1 MTLHDPNSQAGP
13 LLEAARPGP
22 LDGPAPVTEPAL
34 NPALTETLPLPR
46 RAASAAPSLR
56 ARRPWT
62 LLADR
67 SAGGVFLLCTL
78 ALVALILGLL
88 GFLAW
93 RGLGAFVAVP
103 GNTGRVLS
111 LREVFLGLDWSPYQ
125 EHFGVLPFI
134 LGSFTVVGLSIA
146 LAGPLGILTA
156 VFVTQVAPRWMRA
169 VMRQAMDLLVGIP
182 SVVYGIFGLATL
194 LPFLSKGWLE
204 EQPAAGFLA
213 SALILTV
220 MIIPTVVSLAMDAFE
235 ALPRTLNEGARALGS
250 TSWQSI
256 ARVLIPAAWPR
267 LVTAV
272 VLGMGRAIG
281 EAMAVQ
287 MVIGNNPQWIG
298 LMRDLTD
305 KTPILRFL
313 FTPAS
318 TLTTELVQE
327 LPNTPAHSPW
337 NNVLFALGLLLY
349 LLTMGSILLTR
360 RLSRRR
366 A

>member
-1 MTLHDPNSQAGP
+1 MSDEALALDPVMDA
-13 LLEAARPGP
+13 
-22 LDGPAPVTEPAL
+22 PAPPAVL
-34 NPALTETLPLPR
+34 RER
-46 RAASAAPSLR
+46 R
-56 ARRPWT
+56 WT

-67 SAGGVFLLCTL
+67 SAGGVFMACTL
-78 ALVALILGLL
+78 VLVALIFGLL

-93 RGLGAFVAVP
+93 RGLGAFAAMP

-111 LREVFLGLDWSPYQ
+111 FREVFLGLDWSPGVDHY
-125 EHFGVLPFI
+125 GVLPFI

-156 VFVTQVAPRWMRA
+156 VFVTQQAPSWMRA
-169 VMRQAMDLLVGIP
+169 LLRQAMDLLVGIP
-182 SVVYGIFGLATL
+182 SVVFGIFGLATL
-194 LPFLSKGWLE
+194 LPFLSKAWL
-204 EQPAAGFLA
+204 QDLPAAGFLA
-213 SALILTV
+213 ASLILTL

-235 ALPRTLNEGARALGS
+235 ALPRSLNEGARALGS

-360 RLSRRR
+360 RMAGRR

>member
-1 MTLHDPNSQAGP
+1 M
-13 LLEAARPGP
+13 
-22 LDGPAPVTEPAL
+22 
-34 NPALTETLPLPR
+34 
-46 RAASAAPSLR
+46 
-56 ARRPWT
+56 
-62 LLADR
+62 
-67 SAGGVFLLCTL
+67 
-78 ALVALILGLL
+78 LIFGIL

-93 RGLGAFVAVP
+93 RGLGAFVAMP
-103 GNTGRVLS
+103 GNTGRLLS
-111 LREVFLGLDWSPYQ
+111 LKEVFLGLDWSPTQDHY
-125 EHFGVLPFI
+125 GVLPFI

-146 LAGPLGILTA
+146 LAGPFGILTA
-156 VFVTQVAPRWMRA
+156 VFVTQQAPTWMRA
-169 VMRQAMDLLVGIP
+169 VLRQAMDLLVGIP
-182 SVVYGIFGLATL
+182 SVVFGIFGLATL
-194 LPFLSKGWLE
+194 LPLLSSRWLNDL
-204 EQPAAGFLA
+204 PAAGFLA
-213 SALILTV
+213 SALILTL

-235 ALPRTLNEGARALGS
+235 ALPRSLNEGARALGS

-267 LVTAV
+267 LITAV

-349 LLTMGSILLTR
+349 LLTMASILLTR
-360 RLSRRR
+360 RLAGRR

>member
-1 MTLHDPNSQAGP
+1 MIEEAMAMDAP
-13 LLEAARPGP
+13 LAAPARPK
-22 LDGPAPVTEPAL
+22 
-34 NPALTETLPLPR
+34 
-46 RAASAAPSLR
+46 
-56 ARRPWT
+56 RPWT

-67 SAGGVFLLCTL
+67 SAGSIFLLCTL
-78 ALVALILGLL
+78 VLVALILGLL

-93 RGLGAFVAVP
+93 RGLGAFIAVP

-111 LREVFLGLDWSPYQ
+111 LREVFLGLDWSPNQ
-125 EHFGVLPFI
+125 DHFGVMPFI
-134 LGSFTVVGLSIA
+134 LGSLTVVGLSIA

-156 VFVTQVAPRWMRA
+156 VFVTQMAPKWMRA
-169 VMRQAMDLLVGIP
+169 LLRQTMDLLVGIP

-194 LPFLSKGWLE
+194 LPFLSKGWLSDL
-204 EQPAAGFLA
+204 PAAGFLA

-220 MIIPTVVSLAMDAFE
+220 MIIPTVVSLSMDAFE
-235 ALPRTLNEGARALGS
+235 ALPRSLNEGARALGS
-250 TSWQSI
+250 TSWQST

-267 LVTAV
+267 LVTAI

-349 LLTMGSILLTR
+349 LLTMGSILFTR
-360 RLSRRR
+360 RMAGKR

>member
-1 MTLHDPNSQAGP
+1 M
-13 LLEAARPGP
+13 EAARPVALEGNGSVTGEAMT
-22 LDGPAPVTEPAL
+22 LSAKAP
-34 NPALTETLPLPR
+34 
-46 RAASAAPSLR
+46 AAPR
-56 ARRPWT
+56 KGRRSWA

-67 SAGGVFLLCTL
+67 GAGGLFLICSLV
-78 ALVALILGLL
+78 LVALIFSLL

-93 RGLGAFVAVP
+93 RGAGAFLDIP
-103 GNTGRVLS
+103 GNTDRVLS
-111 LREVFLGLDWSPYQ
+111 LREVFLGLDWSPTQ
-125 EHFGVLPFI
+125 NRFGVMPFI

-156 VFVTQVAPRWMRA
+156 VFVTRVAPAWMRA
-169 VMRQAMDLLVGIP
+169 IMRQAMDLLVGIP

-204 EQPAAGFLA
+204 EAPAAGFLA
-213 SALILTV
+213 SALILTI
-220 MIIPTVVSLAMDAFE
+220 MIVPTVVSLAIDAFE
-235 ALPRTLNEGARALGS
+235 ALPRSLDEGARALGA
-250 TSWQSI
+250 TTWQSI
-256 ARVLIPAAWPR
+256 SKVLIPAAWPR

-281 EAMAVQ
+281 EAMAIQ

-327 LPNTPAHSPW
+327 LPNTAAHSAW

>member
-1 MTLHDPNSQAGP
+1 M
-13 LLEAARPGP
+13 ARPG
-22 LDGPAPVTEPAL
+22 
-34 NPALTETLPLPR
+34 
-46 RAASAAPSLR
+46 
-56 ARRPWT
+56 RPWA
-62 LLADR
+62 LLTDR
-67 SAGGVFLLCTL
+67 FAGRVFLLCAL
-78 ALVALILGLL
+78 VLVALILGLL

-93 RGLGAFVAVP
+93 RGAGAFLDLP
-103 GNTGRVLS
+103 GNTGRLLS
-111 LREVFLGLDWSPYQ
+111 LREVFFGLDWSPSQDHY
-125 EHFGVLPFI
+125 GILPFV
-134 LGSFTVVGLSIA
+134 LGSFTVVGLSIT

-156 VFVTQVAPRWMRA
+156 VFITQLAPKWMRA
-169 VMRQAMDLLVGIP
+169 LLRQTMDLLVGIP

-204 EQPAAGFLA
+204 ELPAAGFLA
-213 SALILTV
+213 SALILTL

-235 ALPRTLNEGARALGS
+235 ALPRTLDEGSRALGS
-250 TSWQSI
+250 TAWQSI
-256 ARVLIPAAWPR
+256 SRVLIPAAWPR

-313 FTPAS
+313 FTPAA

-360 RLSRRR
+360 RLAGRR

>member
-1 MTLHDPNSQAGP
+1 MNDDAIALQAPLAAPAAGP
-13 LLEAARPGP
+13 GP
-22 LDGPAPVTEPAL
+22 KRSWA
-34 NPALTETLPLPR
+34 
-46 RAASAAPSLR
+46 
-56 ARRPWT
+56 

-67 SAGGVFLLCTL
+67 SAGSVFLLCTL
-78 ALVALILGLL
+78 VLVALIFGLL

-93 RGLGAFVAVP
+93 RGLGAFAAVP
-103 GNTGRVLS
+103 GNTGRVLTF
-111 LREVFLGLDWSPYQ
+111 REVFLGLDWSPNQ
-125 EHFGVLPFI
+125 DHFGVLPFV

-156 VFVTQVAPRWMRA
+156 VFVTQLAPKWMRA
-169 VMRQAMDLLVGIP
+169 LLRQTMDLLVGIP

-194 LPFLSKGWLE
+194 LPFLSHGWLSDL
-204 EQPAAGFLA
+204 PAAGFLA

-220 MIIPTVVSLAMDAFE
+220 MIVPTVVSLAMDAFE
-235 ALPRTLNEGARALGS
+235 ALPRSLNEGARALGS

-256 ARVLIPAAWPR
+256 ASVLIPAAWPR

-298 LMRDLTD
+298 LMHDLTD

-360 RLSRRR
+360 RLAGRR

>member
-1 MTLHDPNSQAGP
+1 MSFF
-13 LLEAARPGP
+13 
-22 LDGPAPVTEPAL
+22 
-34 NPALTETLPLPR
+34 
-46 RAASAAPSLR
+46 RAQAPSGPS
-56 ARRPWT
+56 RRSPSLW
-62 LLADR
+62 ADR
-67 SAGGVFLLCTL
+67 SAGTLFLVCALV
-78 ALVALILGLL
+78 LVALIFSLL

-93 RGLGAFVAVP
+93 RGAGAFISLP
-103 GNTGRVLS
+103 GNTDRVLS
-111 LREVFLGLDWSPYQ
+111 LREVFLGLDWSPTQ
-125 EHFGVLPFI
+125 DRFGVLPFI

-146 LAGPLGILTA
+146 LAGPLGVLTA
-156 VFVTQVAPRWMRA
+156 VFVTQIAPKWMRA

-194 LPFLSKGWLE
+194 LPFLGERWLDG
-204 EQPAAGFLA
+204 QPAAGFLV

-220 MIIPTVVSLAMDAFE
+220 MIVPTIVSLSMDAFE
-235 ALPRTLNEGARALGS
+235 ALPRSLDEGARALGS
-250 TSWQSI
+250 TTWQSI

-281 EAMAVQ
+281 EAMAIQ

-327 LPNTPAHSPW
+327 LPNTAAHSAW
-337 NNVLFALGLLLY
+337 NHVLFALGLLLY

>member
-1 MTLHDPNSQAGP
+1 MDFRNTNAPAGP
-13 LLEAARPGP
+13 LTEAVRPVALEGN
-22 LDGPAPVTEPAL
+22 GPVTDEALILPAQ
-34 NPALTETLPLPR
+34 
-46 RAASAAPSLR
+46 ASAAPLKFK
-56 ARRPWT
+56 RPWA

-67 SAGGVFLLCTL
+67 GAGTVFLVCTL
-78 ALVALILGLL
+78 VLVALIFSLL

-93 RGLGAFVAVP
+93 RGAGAFVAIP
-103 GNTGRVLS
+103 GNTGRILS
-111 LREVFLGLDWSPYQ
+111 LREVFLGLDWSPSQ
-125 EHFGVLPFI
+125 DRFGVLPFI
-134 LGSFTVVGLSIA
+134 FGSFTVVGLSIA

-156 VFVTQVAPRWMRA
+156 VFVTRVAPRWMRA

-194 LPFLSKGWLE
+194 LPLLSKGWLD

-220 MIIPTVVSLAMDAFE
+220 MIVPTVVSLSIDAFE
-235 ALPRTLNEGARALGS
+235 ALPSSLDEGARALGS
-250 TSWQSI
+250 TTWQSI

-281 EAMAVQ
+281 EAMAIQ

-298 LMRDLTD
+298 LMRTLTD
-305 KTPILRFL
+305 KTPVLRFL

-327 LPNTPAHSPW
+327 LPNTAAHSAW

>member
-1 MTLHDPNSQAGP
+1 MNGN
-13 LLEAARPGP
+13 AAVIDEVLVLKPK
-22 LDGPAPVTEPAL
+22 
-34 NPALTETLPLPR
+34 LPR
-46 RAASAAPSLR
+46 SPGKLGT
-56 ARRPWT
+56 RRWA

-67 SAGGVFLLCTL
+67 SAGSVFLICTL
-78 ALVALILGLL
+78 VLVFLIFSLL

-93 RGLGAFVAVP
+93 RGAGAFIPFA
-103 GNTGRVLS
+103 GNNGRILS
-111 LREVFLGLDWSPYQ
+111 LHEVFLGTDWSPFQ
-125 EHFGVLPFI
+125 DHFGILPFI

-156 VFVTQVAPRWMRA
+156 VFVTQVAPKWMRA
-169 VMRQAMDLLVGIP
+169 IMRQAMDLLVGIP

-194 LPFLSKGWLE
+194 LPFLSNTWLD
-204 EQPAAGFLA
+204 QAPAAGFLA

-220 MIIPTVVSLAMDAFE
+220 MIIPTVVSLSIDAFE
-235 ALPRTLNEGARALGS
+235 ALPRSLDEGARALGS
-250 TSWQSI
+250 TTWQSI
-256 ARVLIPAAWPR
+256 SRVLIPAAWPR
-267 LVTAV
+267 LITAV

-281 EAMAVQ
+281 EAMAIQ

-298 LMRDLTD
+298 LMHDLTD

-313 FTPAS
+313 FTPAA

-327 LPNTPAHSPW
+327 LPNTAAHSTW
-337 NNVLFALGLLLY
+337 NNVLFAMGLLLY

>member
-1 MTLHDPNSQAGP
+1 MSLSLPKSFSS
-13 LLEAARPGP
+13 RPR
-22 LDGPAPVTEPAL
+22 
-34 NPALTETLPLPR
+34 LPL
-46 RAASAAPSLR
+46 SL
-56 ARRPWT
+56 W
-62 LLADR
+62 ADR
-67 SAGGVFLLCTL
+67 GAGTLFLISTL
-78 ALVALILGLL
+78 VLVALIFSLI

-93 RGLGAFVAVP
+93 RGAGAFIALP
-103 GNTGRVLS
+103 GNTDRVLS
-111 LREVFLGLDWSPYQ
+111 LREVFLGLDWSPTQ
-125 EHFGVLPFI
+125 DRFGVLPFI
-134 LGSFTVVGLSIA
+134 IGSFTVVGLSIA
-146 LAGPLGILTA
+146 LAGPLGVLTA

-194 LPFLSKGWLE
+194 LPFLGDRWLDG
-204 EQPAAGFLA
+204 QPSAGFLV
-213 SALILTV
+213 SGLILTV
-220 MIIPTVVSLAMDAFE
+220 MIVPTIVSLSMDAFE
-235 ALPRTLNEGARALGS
+235 ALPRSLDEGARALGS
-250 TSWQSI
+250 TTWQSI

-281 EAMAVQ
+281 EAMAIQ

-327 LPNTPAHSPW
+327 LPNTAAHSAW

>member
-1 MTLHDPNSQAGP
+1 MN
-13 LLEAARPGP
+13 
-22 LDGPAPVTEPAL
+22 APTA
-34 NPALTETLPLPR
+34 R
-46 RAASAAPSLR
+46 RAPKPTWV
-56 ARRPWT
+56 RR
-62 LLADR
+62 ADR
-67 SAGGVFLLCTL
+67 GAETAFLICALI
-78 ALVALILGLL
+78 LVALIFSLL

-93 RGLGAFVAVP
+93 RGAGAFFSLP
-103 GNTGRVLS
+103 GNTDRALS
-111 LREVFLGLDWSPYQ
+111 FREVFLGLDWSPTQ
-125 EHFGVLPFI
+125 DRFGVLPFI

-156 VFVTQVAPRWMRA
+156 VFVTQIAPRWMRA

-182 SVVYGIFGLATL
+182 SVVYGIFGLAVL
-194 LPFLSKGWLE
+194 LPWLSKGWLD
-204 EQPAAGFLA
+204 EQPAAGFLVA
-213 SALILTV
+213 ALILTV
-220 MIIPTVVSLAMDAFE
+220 MIVPTVVSLAIDAFE
-235 ALPRTLNEGARALGS
+235 ALPRSLNEGARALGS

-256 ARVLIPAAWPR
+256 ASVLIPAAWPR

-281 EAMAVQ
+281 EAMAIQ
-287 MVIGNNPQWIG
+287 MVIGNNPQWIA
-298 LMRDLTD
+298 LMGGLTD

-327 LPNTPAHSPW
+327 LPNTAAHSAW

>member
-1 MTLHDPNSQAGP
+1 MTDHP
-13 LLEAARPGP
+13 L
-22 LDGPAPVTEPAL
+22 
-34 NPALTETLPLPR
+34 NLTETPSPPLR
-46 RAASAAPSLR
+46 R
-56 ARRPWT
+56 RRPLALLLDRGAGT
-62 LLADR
+62 L
-67 SAGGVFLLCTL
+67 FLLCTL
-78 ALVALILGLL
+78 ILVALIFSLL

-93 RGLGAFVAVP
+93 RGAGAFIALP
-103 GNTGRVLS
+103 GNTDRVLS
-111 LREVFLGLDWSPYQ
+111 FREVFLGLDWSPYQ
-125 EHFGVLPFI
+125 NHYGVLPFI

-156 VFVTQVAPRWMRA
+156 VFVTRVAPTWMAA

-194 LPFLSKGWLE
+194 LPFLSSHFLNDL
-204 EQPAAGFLA
+204 PAAGFFA

-220 MIIPTVVSLAMDAFE
+220 MIIPTVVSLSIDAFE
-235 ALPRTLNEGARALGS
+235 ALPRSLDEGSRALGS
-250 TSWQSI
+250 TTWQSI

-267 LVTAV
+267 LITAV

-281 EAMAVQ
+281 EAMAIQ

-327 LPNTPAHSPW
+327 LPNTAAHSTW
-337 NNVLFALGLLLY
+337 NNVLFSLGLLLY

>member
-1 MTLHDPNSQAGP
+1 MIEEALAMEAP
-13 LLEAARPGP
+13 LAAPARPK
-22 LDGPAPVTEPAL
+22 
-34 NPALTETLPLPR
+34 R
-46 RAASAAPSLR
+46 S
-56 ARRPWT
+56 WT

-67 SAGGVFLLCTL
+67 FAGSAFLLCTL
-78 ALVALILGLL
+78 VLVALILGLL

-111 LREVFLGLDWSPYQ
+111 LREVFLGLDWSPNQ
-125 EHFGVLPFI
+125 DHFGVLPFV
-134 LGSFTVVGLSIA
+134 LGSLTVVGLSIV

-156 VFVTQVAPRWMRA
+156 VFVTQMAPKWMRA
-169 VMRQAMDLLVGIP
+169 LLRQTMDLLVGIP

-194 LPFLSKGWLE
+194 LPFLSHGWLSDL
-204 EQPAAGFLA
+204 PAAGFLA

-220 MIIPTVVSLAMDAFE
+220 MIIPTVVSLSMDAFE
-235 ALPRTLNEGARALGS
+235 ALPRALNEGARALGS
-250 TSWQSI
+250 TSSQST

-267 LVTAV
+267 LVTAI

-360 RLSRRR
+360 RMSRRP

>member
-1 MTLHDPNSQAGP
+1 MAM
-13 LLEAARPGP
+13 EAPVAAAPARPK
-22 LDGPAPVTEPAL
+22 
-34 NPALTETLPLPR
+34 
-46 RAASAAPSLR
+46 RAWA
-56 ARRPWT
+56 

-78 ALVALILGLL
+78 VLVALIFGLL

-93 RGLGAFVAVP
+93 RGLGAFVAMP

-111 LREVFLGLDWSPYQ
+111 LREVFLGLDWSPGLD
-125 EHFGVLPFI
+125 HFGVMPFI
-134 LGSFTVVGLSIA
+134 LGSFTVVGLSIV

-156 VFVTQVAPRWMRA
+156 VFVTQQAPAWMRA
-169 VMRQAMDLLVGIP
+169 LLRQTMDLLVGIP
-182 SVVYGIFGLATL
+182 SVVFGIFGLATL
-194 LPFLSKGWLE
+194 LPFLSKGWLNE
-204 EQPAAGFLA
+204 LPAAGFLA
-213 SALILTV
+213 SALILTL

-235 ALPRTLNEGARALGS
+235 ALPRSLNEGARALGS

-349 LLTMGSILLTR
+349 LLTMGSIMLTR
-360 RLSRRR
+360 RMAGRR

>member
-1 MTLHDPNSQAGP
+1 MTD
-13 LLEAARPGP
+13 EAIT
-22 LDGPAPVTEPAL
+22 LPAPAL
-34 NPALTETLPLPR
+34 
-46 RAASAAPSLR
+46 AAPPKRERSW
-56 ARRPWT
+56 A

-67 SAGGVFLLCTL
+67 GAGGIFLVCTL
-78 ALVALILGLL
+78 VLVALIFGLL

-93 RGLGAFVAVP
+93 RGVGAFVSIP

-111 LREVFLGLDWSPYQ
+111 LREVFLGLDWSPTQ
-125 EHFGVLPFI
+125 DRFGVLPFV

-156 VFVTQVAPRWMRA
+156 VFVTRVAPGWMRA

-194 LPFLSKGWLE
+194 LPFLSKGWLG

-220 MIIPTVVSLAMDAFE
+220 MIVPTVVSLDMDAFE
-235 ALPRTLNEGARALGS
+235 ALPSSLDEGARALGS
-250 TSWQSI
+250 TTWQSI
-256 ARVLIPAAWPR
+256 SKVLIPAAWPR

-281 EAMAVQ
+281 EAMAIQ
-287 MVIGNNPQWIG
+287 MVIGNNPQWIV

-327 LPNTPAHSPW
+327 LPNTAAHSAW

-349 LLTMGSILLTR
+349 VLTMGSILFTR

>member
-1 MTLHDPNSQAGP
+1 MTEEALAMDAP
-13 LLEAARPGP
+13 LAV
-22 LDGPAPVTEPAL
+22 PAKPKRSWA
-34 NPALTETLPLPR
+34 
-46 RAASAAPSLR
+46 
-56 ARRPWT
+56 

-67 SAGGVFLLCTL
+67 SAGGVFMLCTL
-78 ALVALILGLL
+78 VLVALIFGLL

-93 RGLGAFVAVP
+93 RGVGAFIAVP

-111 LREVFLGLDWSPYQ
+111 LREVFLGLDWSPNQ
-125 EHFGVLPFI
+125 DRFGVLPFV

-146 LAGPLGILTA
+146 LAGPLGVLTA
-156 VFVTQVAPRWMRA
+156 VFVTQMAPRWMRA
-169 VMRQAMDLLVGIP
+169 LLRQTMDLLVGIP

-194 LPFLSKGWLE
+194 LPFLSHGWLSDL
-204 EQPAAGFLA
+204 PAAGFLA
-213 SALILTV
+213 SALILTL

-250 TSWQSI
+250 TSWQST

-267 LVTAV
+267 LVTAI

-287 MVIGNNPQWIG
+287 MVIGNNPQWIN
-298 LMRDLTD
+298 LMRELTD

-349 LLTMGSILLTR
+349 LLTMGSILITR
-360 RLSRRR
+360 RMSRRR

>member
-1 MTLHDPNSQAGP
+1 M
-13 LLEAARPGP
+13 
-22 LDGPAPVTEPAL
+22 
-34 NPALTETLPLPR
+34 
-46 RAASAAPSLR
+46 
-56 ARRPWT
+56 
-62 LLADR
+62 
-67 SAGGVFLLCTL
+67 
-78 ALVALILGLL
+78 LVALIFSLI

-93 RGLGAFVAVP
+93 RGAGAFIALP
-103 GNTGRVLS
+103 GNTDRVLS
-111 LREVFLGLDWSPYQ
+111 LREVFLGLDWSPTQ
-125 EHFGVLPFI
+125 DRFGVLPFI
-134 LGSFTVVGLSIA
+134 FGSFTVVGLSIA
-146 LAGPLGILTA
+146 LAGPLGVLTA
-156 VFVTQVAPRWMRA
+156 VFVTQIAPRWMRA

-194 LPFLSKGWLE
+194 LPFLGDRWLDG
-204 EQPAAGFLA
+204 QPSAGFLA

-220 MIIPTVVSLAMDAFE
+220 MIVPTIVSLSMDAFE
-235 ALPRTLNEGARALGS
+235 ALPRSLDEGARALGS
-250 TSWQSI
+250 TTWQSI
-256 ARVLIPAAWPR
+256 ASVLIPAAWPR

-281 EAMAVQ
+281 EAMAIQ
-287 MVIGNNPQWIG
+287 MVIGNNPQWIS

-305 KTPILRFL
+305 RTPLLRFL

-327 LPNTPAHSPW
+327 LPNTAAHSAW

>member
-1 MTLHDPNSQAGP
+1 MRSFRAQA
-13 LLEAARPGP
+13 
-22 LDGPAPVTEPAL
+22 
-34 NPALTETLPLPR
+34 LPSPSR
-46 RAASAAPSLR
+46 RSLSL
-56 ARRPWT
+56 W
-62 LLADR
+62 ADR
-67 SAGGVFLLCTL
+67 GAGTLFLVCTL
-78 ALVALILGLL
+78 VLVALIFSLL

-93 RGLGAFVAVP
+93 RGAGAFIAIP
-103 GNTGRVLS
+103 GNTDRVLS
-111 LREVFLGLDWSPYQ
+111 LREVFLGLDWSPTQ
-125 EHFGVLPFI
+125 DRFGVLPFI

-194 LPFLSKGWLE
+194 LPFLSERWLE
-204 EQPAAGFLA
+204 GQPAAGFLV

-220 MIIPTVVSLAMDAFE
+220 MIVPTIVSLSMDAFE
-235 ALPRTLNEGARALGS
+235 ALPRSLDEGARALGS
-250 TSWQSI
+250 TTWQSI
-256 ARVLIPAAWPR
+256 ARVLVPAAWPR

-281 EAMAVQ
+281 EAMAIQ

-327 LPNTPAHSPW
+327 LPNTAAHSAW
-337 NNVLFALGLLLY
+337 NHVLFALGLLLY